1 MSAESALTVTRRPS
15 GAAGPPDAE
24 RARRARRRWA
34 LAFVLGWVA
43 QVGVRLWLAS
53 GQTLPVAT
61 PDESGYLFAAR
72 VLTGGPDAD
81 MSYGT
86 VYRAGYPLLLLPAF
100 LADDPVSVY
109 RGALVINAL
118 ISASMLPLAFLLLRR
133 LSVAAR
139 PAYLF
144 AHVTALLPGVLFYSL
159 FVLTD
164 AILPVVVAGWL
175 LLAHAWLSAPRDPE
189 GRRAAVRLALCGTG
203 GSLLVGFAYAA
214 HSRGAILLVV
224 HAVVLLAGALLRRRS
239 WRATTLAGAVAAAAA
254 LAGAMLNRLVVL
266 PHLYP
271 AGDNDLGG
279 NLAERL
285 TTVDGWGW
293 TVSLATGQV
302 WYQAVATGGVAA
314 IGLAAAGYAVLRR
327 DVAVPVR
334 VLALAVL
341 ATVAGIALATSA
353 ALPVEYRVGNYVYG
367 RYLACVTP
375 VLFIAGAA
383 VLLRAP
389 RRTLARAVAAAAAL
403 TAAAACVVQWYAGD
417 LLGEYT
423 FTIYDFPETS
433 FLTWDWDSF
442 HLWRA
447 TLAGLAVLAAAAAAV
462 LAPRRRPRR
471 DAPVL
476 AAVLAALLLAGVAL
490 AMTVTAVDRI
500 ARPLVAEQTAETDL
514 RGSGVDLRARDTIAV
529 DWNVPWTMRLSH
541 YYWAWW
547 SDGTLFDSRW
557 TPPPQDADMIVLA
570 WPGGVPAAGSWPGGA
585 PSGWRIVDTRRTP
598 EGNWVAWARG

>member
-1 MSAESALTVTRRPS
+1 MSAEGAPLTVARRPPES
-15 GAAGPPDAE
+15 AGPPAE
-24 RARRARRRWA
+24 RIRRKRRRWA
-34 LAFVLGWVA
+34 LAFVLGWLA
-43 QVGVRLWLAS
+43 QVAVRLWLAS

-100 LADDPVSVY
+100 WVGDDPVTVY

-118 ISASMLPLAFLLLRR
+118 LSAALLPLAYLLLRR
-133 LSVAAR
+133 LDVAAR

-164 AILPVVVAGWL
+164 AILPVIVVGWL
-175 LLAHAWLSAPRDPE
+175 LVAHAWLAAPRDPAR
-189 GRRAAVRLALCGTG
+189 GGASVRLALYGTG
-203 GSLLVGFAYAA
+203 GSLLVGFAYAS

-239 WRATTLAGAVAAAAA
+239 WRATILAGAVAGAAA
-254 LAGAMLNRLVVL
+254 LGGALLNRAVII

-279 NLAERL
+279 NLADRL
-285 TTVDGWGW
+285 TTMDGWGW
-293 TVSLATGQV
+293 TTSLATGQV

-314 IGLAAAGYAVLRR
+314 IGLAAAACAVLRR
-327 DVAVPVR
+327 DLDVPVR

-341 ATVAGIALATSA
+341 GTVAGTAVATSA

-367 RYLACVTP
+367 RYLAYITP
-375 VLFIAGAA
+375 VLFMAGAA
-383 VLLRAP
+383 VLLRAR

-403 TAAAACVVQWYAGD
+403 TVLAACVVQWYAGD
-417 LLGEYT
+417 LLAEYT

-442 HLWRA
+442 HLWHA
-447 TLAGLAVLAAAAAAV
+447 TLAGLGILAAATAAA
-462 LAPRRRPRR
+462 LLPRRA
-471 DAPVL
+471 APVL
-476 AAVLAALLLAGVAL
+476 AAVLGAVAL
-490 AMTVTAVDRI
+490 AMNLTAVDRI

-514 RGSGVDLRARDTIAV
+514 RGSVDLRGPRSIAV

-547 SDGTLFDSRW
+547 SEGTLFDSRW

-570 WPGGVPAAGSWPGGA
+570 WPGDVPAADSWPGGA
-585 PSGWRIVDTRRTP
+585 PSGWEVVDSRRTP
-598 EGNWVAWARG
+598 EGNWVAWSRD

>member
-1 MSAESALTVTRRPS
+1 MSAEGALTVTRRPS
-15 GAAGPPDAE
+15 GAAGPPDAG

-34 LAFVLGWVA
+34 LAFVLGWLG
-43 QVGVRLWLAS
+43 QVGIRVWLAS

-100 LADDPVSVY
+100 WADDPVTVY

-118 ISASMLPLAFLLLRR
+118 ISALMLPLAFLLLRR

-189 GRRAAVRLALCGTG
+189 GRRAAVRLALYGTG
-203 GSLLVGFAYAA
+203 GSLLVGFAYAS

-224 HAVVLLAGALLRRRS
+224 HGVVLLAGALLRRRS
-239 WRATTLAGAVAAAAA
+239 WRGTILAGAVAAAAV
-254 LAGAMLNRLVVL
+254 LAGALLNRLVVI

-279 NLAERL
+279 NLVERL
-285 TTVDGWGW
+285 TTVDGFAWM
-293 TVSLATGQV
+293 TSLATGQV

-314 IGLAAAGYAVLRR
+314 IGLVAAAFAVVRR
-327 DVAVPVR
+327 DVAVPLR

-353 ALPVEYRVGNYVYG
+353 ALPVEYRIGNYVYG

-375 VLFIAGAA
+375 VLFMAGVA
-383 VLLRAP
+383 VLLRVP
-389 RRTLARAVAAAAAL
+389 RRTLAAAVAAAAAL
-403 TAAAACVVQWYAGD
+403 TVAAAGVVQWYAGD

-442 HLWRA
+442 HLWHA
-447 TLAGLAVLAAAAAAV
+447 TLAGLGILAAAAAAV
-462 LAPRRRPRR
+462 LLPRHG
-471 DAPVL
+471 APVL
-476 AAVLAALLLAGVAL
+476 AALLAAVAL
-490 AMTVTAVDRI
+490 AMTITAVDRI

-514 RGSGVDLRARDTIAV
+514 RGSVDLRGRDTIAV

-570 WPGGVPAAGSWPGGA
+570 WPRDVPAADSWPGGA
-585 PSGWRIVDTRRTP
+585 PSGWEIVDTRRTP
-598 EGNWVAWARG
+598 EGNWVAWARA